1 MAPGFLNAAGR
12 AIRPGRLLQSLRR
25 LATAL
30 AAAGMALD
38 AAAEAGRE
46 PLWELGAGAAS
57 LRLPHYRGSAE
68 ARTWLLPVPYLVY
81 RGDRLKSDRDGTR
94 ALLLERDRVD
104 LDFSVSAS
112 PPARDEPGGARTGM
126 SELPPTVELG
136 PRLNVSLVRTPRW
149 RVGLHLPLRT
159 VLTLE
164 RSPRNVGWVLEPT
177 LSVDADRGDTQWGLR
192 LSTLH
197 GDTRQHRHLVGVR
210 ADQATA
216 TRPAYDARGGD
227 AGWQLTLGG
236 SRRVGRLWL
245 GAYLRHDVVA
255 GSVFA
260 DSPLVTARRS
270 TSGGIAMS
278 WVFAVS
284 GATVPASPY

>member
-1 MAPGFLNAAGR
+1 MAPAGLSAMR
-12 AIRPGRLLQSLRR
+12 RRSWATAWCRPALV
-25 LATAL
+25 AL
-30 AAAGMALD
+30 AAAGGAAG

-46 PLWELGAGAAS
+46 PLWELGFGAAS

-68 ARTWLLPVPYLVY
+68 TRQWLLPVPYLVY
-81 RGDRLKSDRDGTR
+81 RGDFFKSDRDGTR
-94 ALLLERDRVD
+94 ALLVEHDRVD
-104 LDFSVSAS
+104 IDFSVGAS

-126 SELPPTVELG
+126 PELPPTVELG
-136 PRLNVSLVRTPRW
+136 PRLNVLLLRTPRW

-177 LSVDADRGDTQWGLR
+177 LSIDADRGPTQYGLR
-192 LSTLH
+192 LSAIQA
-197 GDTRQHRHLVGVR
+197 DARQHRHLYGVS
-210 ADQATA
+210 AEQATG

-227 AGWQLTLGG
+227 AGWQLTLGA
-236 SRRVGRLWL
+236 SRRIGRLWL
-245 GAYLRHDVVA
+245 GAYLRHDVLA
-255 GSVFA
+255 GSVVA

-270 TSGGIAMS
+270 TTGGVALS

-284 GATVPASPY
+284 RATVPATPL